1 MAVVYIRTKDNSLRD
16 RINNA
21 ILDERRNINYTLAR
35 IDTEIDSN
43 YVTRN
48 LIPIATAI
56 NHNVLVVL
64 HVTSLLLNR
73 KADE

>member
-21 ILDERRNINYTLAR
+21 ILDERRNIKYAHAITDTA
-35 IDTEIDSN
+35 IDADH
-43 YVTRN
+43 VTRN
-48 LIPIATAI
+48 LDLIARAI